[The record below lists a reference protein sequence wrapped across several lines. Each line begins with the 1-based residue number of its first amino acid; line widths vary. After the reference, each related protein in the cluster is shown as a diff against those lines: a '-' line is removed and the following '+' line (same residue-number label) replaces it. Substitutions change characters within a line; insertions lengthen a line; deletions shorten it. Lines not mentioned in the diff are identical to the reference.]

1 MIAEHTQRDIK
12 KARLMRGGLIFL
24 KSETVY
30 NRELKELWRTHKLS
44 HLIVCHAL

>member
-12 KARLMRGGLIFL
+12 KARLMGGGLIFF

-30 NRELKELWRTHKLS
+30 NRELRELWRTHKLS

>member
-30 NRELKELWRTHKLS
+30 NRTVSDFSKNCGELTNFH
-44 HLIVCHAL
+44 I